1 MAMNTA
7 LWILAAFLGTAF
19 TIGGTVMLVLSKER
33 YRSLHETQQWVDDF
47 TAGQVKVIG
56 AVKLL
61 GALGLLLPA
70 VGDIAPGL
78 VPVAAC
84 GLALFMAGAG
94 TTRFRRAEAQS
105 LVGDLVFL
113 GLFAFLAWGRFS
125 LAPFG

>member
-7 LWILAAFLGTAF
+7 LWILNVFLGTAF
-19 TIGGTVMLVLSKER
+19 TIGGTAMLVLSKER

-47 TAGQVKVIG
+47 TAGQVKVI
-56 AVKLL
+56 AAIKLL
-61 GALGLLLPA
+61 GGLGLLLPA
-70 VGDIAPGL
+70 IGDVAPGL

-94 TTRFRRAEAQS
+94 TTRFRRGELQS

-113 GLFAFLAWGRFS
+113 AMFAFLAWGRFD
-125 LAPFG
+125 LEPFV